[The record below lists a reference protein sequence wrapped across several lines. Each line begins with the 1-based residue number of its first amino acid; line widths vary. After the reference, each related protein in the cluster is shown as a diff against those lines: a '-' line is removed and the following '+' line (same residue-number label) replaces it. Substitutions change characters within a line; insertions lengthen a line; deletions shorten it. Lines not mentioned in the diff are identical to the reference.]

1 MKRNYAK
8 RITAGILS
16 AVLAVGMTG
25 CGKTAASDG
34 SSTNESTPAG
44 SRDGYVYQAEW
55 LSQSSPDN
63 SGDGYSSTDLRNIS
77 VIDDV
82 LYYVR
87 YNYTDNGYTQDFC
100 RVNLK
105 DSPAKEETLL
115 SLAET
120 NYDNGV
126 VTDEVTVGDAT
137 EEGSTGTDATTGD
150 TTEEGSTDTGAADTG
165 VSAGTEGYEM
175 LDGVNTV
182 VAVDADTLVEVA
194 TRTPNIEQNWDDP
207 NFDYD
212 KYYKE
217 VQDNTQMILKKLS
230 MDGTVTA
237 EEDVTELFKGQYLSY
252 SIADGEGNVY
262 LSDNSSIWVF
272 DKDLTLTDTI
282 SLAGNGNNDGVN
294 AMGVTKDGRIAI
306 LQYGTND
313 LELRV
318 YDKEKKSFGD
328 ACEGLPS
335 NMWNSGISFT
345 EDGSVLLNNSEGA
358 YLYDMESR
366 TATQIV
372 KWMDC
377 DLTPDYVR
385 NIYAMSDGNF
395 VVFYEDWNTNES
407 DIIVLKK
414 VAAADVVQKQVVT
427 VGVLY
432 SSQKLQADIVEFNKN
447 SDKYRVELKDYTSN
461 IEYTSEDDYQKNY
474 QNAVTQMNNDI
485 VSGKL
490 DMFAADSVDIENL
503 ISKGAV
509 EDLNSYLEASTQIKK
524 SDLMENIINAIEESG
539 VLYCVPTSFSINTLV
554 GRTEDVG
561 EKSGWTMADV
571 KALCD
576 KYPDASLFANAT
588 RGTVLN
594 ALLSYDFDSY
604 VDWENGVCHFDQEE
618 FKQLLEMVAKYPSD
632 DEFDWE
638 KDYVAEPKAFRNHTA
653 LLGTMYISEVTDY
666 QVEEKLFDAPI
677 TAIGYPTDGSRSGV
691 AASISGGVCINTA
704 SKNKDAC
711 WEFIEYTLV
720 NNKIDSIF
728 MNGFPVRK
736 ADFDALIEK
745 KLAEKDSSYGYSW
758 DDVEITVEGTTQ
770 EDVDKLKDLI
780 SRVDGI
786 SVNQQDS
793 NLMNIITEEA
803 EAYFKGQ
810 KSLDDVT
817 SIIQSRATIYVNENK

>member
-1 MKRNYAK
+1 M
-8 RITAGILS
+8 
-16 AVLAVGMTG
+16 
-25 CGKTAASDG
+25 
-34 SSTNESTPAG
+34 
-44 SRDGYVYQAEW
+44 
-55 LSQSSPDN
+55 
-63 SGDGYSSTDLRNIS
+63 
-77 VIDDV
+77 
-82 LYYVR
+82 
-87 YNYTDNGYTQDFC
+87 
-100 RVNLK
+100 NLK

-120 NYDNGV
+120 KYDNGV

-150 TTEEGSTDTGAADTG
+150 TTEEGSTDTGAADGAADTG
-165 VSAGTEGYEM
+165 ASAGTEGYEM

-395 VVFYEDWNTNES
+395 VVFY
-407 DIIVLKK
+407 
-414 VAAADVVQKQVVT
+414 
-427 VGVLY
+427 
-432 SSQKLQADIVEFNKN
+432 
-447 SDKYRVELKDYTSN
+447 
-461 IEYTSEDDYQKNY
+461 
-474 QNAVTQMNNDI
+474 
-485 VSGKL
+485 
-490 DMFAADSVDIENL
+490 
-503 ISKGAV
+503 
-509 EDLNSYLEASTQIKK
+509 
-524 SDLMENIINAIEESG
+524 
-539 VLYCVPTSFSINTLV
+539 
-554 GRTEDVG
+554 
-561 EKSGWTMADV
+561 
-571 KALCD
+571 
-576 KYPDASLFANAT
+576 
-588 RGTVLN
+588 
-594 ALLSYDFDSY
+594 
-604 VDWENGVCHFDQEE
+604 
-618 FKQLLEMVAKYPSD
+618 
-632 DEFDWE
+632 
-638 KDYVAEPKAFRNHTA
+638 
-653 LLGTMYISEVTDY
+653 
-666 QVEEKLFDAPI
+666 
-677 TAIGYPTDGSRSGV
+677 
-691 AASISGGVCINTA
+691 
-704 SKNKDAC
+704 
-711 WEFIEYTLV
+711 
-720 NNKIDSIF
+720 
-728 MNGFPVRK
+728 
-736 ADFDALIEK
+736 
-745 KLAEKDSSYGYSW
+745 
-758 DDVEITVEGTTQ
+758 
-770 EDVDKLKDLI
+770 
-780 SRVDGI
+780 
-786 SVNQQDS
+786 
-793 NLMNIITEEA
+793 
-803 EAYFKGQ
+803 
-810 KSLDDVT
+810 
-817 SIIQSRATIYVNENK
+817 

>member
-16 AVLAVGMTG
+16 AVLAVGMAG

-44 SRDGYVYQAEW
+44 SKDGYVYQAEW

-120 NYDNGV
+120 KYDNGV

-150 TTEEGSTDTGAADTG
+150 TTEEGSTDTGAADGAADTG
-165 VSAGTEGYEM
+165 ASAGTEGYEM

-461 IEYTSEDDYQKNY
+461 IEYTTEDDYQKNY

-588 RGTVLN
+588 
-594 ALLSYDFDSY
+594 
-604 VDWENGVCHFDQEE
+604 
-618 FKQLLEMVAKYPSD
+618 
-632 DEFDWE
+632 
-638 KDYVAEPKAFRNHTA
+638 
-653 LLGTMYISEVTDY
+653 
-666 QVEEKLFDAPI
+666 
-677 TAIGYPTDGSRSGV
+677 
-691 AASISGGVCINTA
+691 SGGT
-704 SKNKDAC
+704 D
-711 WEFIEYTLV
+711 FIAIFLSEKYG
-720 NNKIDSIF
+720 IDSWNYIF
-728 MNGFPVRK
+728 AGNVVILGIAGALFGWDKALYSIIFQYTSTQVLHVLYKRYQKQTLIIVTKRPEDVYEAIAEITHHDATLIKGEGCYSKQECDVLYSVVGRDEVNKVVNTVRK
-736 ADFDALIEK
+736 TDSQAFVNMIRTEN
-745 KLAEKDSSYGYSW
+745 LAGRFYQRPND
-758 DDVEITVEGTTQ
+758 
-770 EDVDKLKDLI
+770 
-780 SRVDGI
+780 
-786 SVNQQDS
+786 
-793 NLMNIITEEA
+793 
-803 EAYFKGQ
+803 
-810 KSLDDVT
+810 
-817 SIIQSRATIYVNENK
+817 